1 MPVALYRNIDKN
13 TQLAVWKMSE
23 SLDEL
28 LAYSE
33 VIIPENIKSNK
44 RRKEWVCSR
53 LLLKH
58 LAPDTSLIYN
68 EHGAPNLS
76 DKTAV
81 SISHSGIYCSILVS
95 KEAAAIDI
103 ELISTKAER
112 LNDKFLSKQE
122 QELITT
128 SEIYTLIWCAKECLF
143 KIHQEGNII
152 FKEDLI
158 IKKIEEN
165 IIKTCLKKTTY
176 TLHFEKFKNYFLV
189 YYFE

>member
-128 SEIYTLIWCAKECLF
+128 SEIYTLIWCAKESLF

-158 IKKIEEN
+158 IKKI
-165 IIKTCLKKTTY
+165 
-176 TLHFEKFKNYFLV
+176 
-189 YYFE
+189 